1 DPVDKEFFHGCPWW
15 LIELKTVAV
24 EQDSWRWHPLNAVG
38 APIAGRNWLLPPER
52 GSVSRS
58 HVGMFETLP
67 SNPNAF
73 QAAKPL
79 RVTDPRSDYRA
90 FTLVVVARC
99 VPNRFTPGIPLVI
112 QKPACYTPP

>member
-1 DPVDKEFFHGCPWW
+1 MALVLC
-15 LIELKTVAV
+15 L
-24 EQDSWRWHPLNAVG
+24 LNAVG
-38 APIAGRNWLLPPER
+38 TPIDGRNWLLPPER

-58 HVGMFETLP
+58 HVGMFEALP

-90 FTLVVVARC
+90 FTLVVVPRC
-99 VPNRFTPGIPLVI
+99 APNRFAPVIPLVI